1 MAALF
6 ERPPAGLVL
15 DGCEH
20 GGIIIGAGVMQ
31 QRVFD
36 LVYAM
41 ALPFAGELRFRDRM
55 CSCQPRIRRDRPVPN
70 HDPSIRERSCLRRV
84 LSARRHPCGSS
95 VSCGNRQ
102 PLNAIEAGRKLFA

>member
-31 QRVFD
+31 QRVFG
-36 LVYAM
+36 LVYTM
-41 ALPFAGELRFRDRM
+41 ALPFAGELRFKTGCGPANLVSGGTVQSQTTIPASGRGVA
-55 CSCQPRIRRDRPVPN
+55 CGGSNLYGGTLAGPRFPAATAN
-70 HDPSIRERSCLRRV
+70 L
-84 LSARRHPCGSS
+84 
-95 VSCGNRQ
+95 
-102 PLNAIEAGRKLFA
+102 

>member
-6 ERPPAGLVL
+6 ERPPAELVL

-31 QRVFD
+31 QRVFG

-41 ALPFAGELRFRDRM
+41 FRSRVNSDFETGCGPANLVSGGTVQSQTTFEQNRAAEPPHPDL
-55 CSCQPRIRRDRPVPN
+55 SPWAHVSPRLARTIRRVRY
-70 HDPSIRERSCLRRV
+70 
-84 LSARRHPCGSS
+84 LSLI
-95 VSCGNRQ
+95 NQ
-102 PLNAIEAGRKLFA
+102 K